1 MLSHPDPHGL
11 ELNISLPARQ
21 SPVNHSRRDDPD
33 FNSNLGQALLV
44 HDLRLQS
51 FELTKPF
58 SLSWVRQQDQLRE
71 IQAFRAHVARHHLNE
86 SMISAKVTNSNG
98 LFNPNVLAQDLFD
111 EYCEH
116 ILVKNSLTG
125 DVLASCRLLTPAQAK
140 RVGGLELEHDFDLTR
155 IRAWRSKVLELGRV
169 CIHPRLKISTQRR
182 IFRLMQEQILGFVQS
197 NQLLMV
203 VCAVHEPIAHDLSQ
217 EFSAVL
223 DRPALM
229 SSTRLDWQF
238 IRLHHLSPFEFQL
251 RARYP
256 LMALKQETSLVNEAI
271 SGQAS
276 ISSSGA
282 IVQTSLSQKMSS
294 YLRMGAKVMGQ
305 PSWSREHSAVHW
317 ALMMRT
323 QDLSSVLPS
332 SSRN

>member
-116 ILVKNSLTG
+116 ILVKNYLTG

-271 SGQAS
+271 SGEAS

-294 YLRMGAKVMGQ
+294 YLRITALFLSLMCTWELK
-305 PSWSREHSAVHW
+305 AV
-317 ALMMRT
+317 R
-323 QDLSSVLPS
+323 LSPCWISFEKMTAS
-332 SSRN
+332 TCT